1 MLLQFQLQNTSFVLE
16 MRRSSQGVC
25 VCVGGG
31 GGGAHSLH
39 PPPRDSNVSRP
50 DPKLRFL
57 SEEVA
62 ISRQRIT
69 S

>member
-25 VCVGGG
+25 VWVGG
-31 GGGAHSLH
+31 GGGAHFLH
-39 PPPRDSNVSRP
+39 PPPRDSNVFRP